1 MNSRPVTA
9 TIRVSTRTSPKKPYT
24 PIKESTE
31 VISHIM
37 SNSKT
42 NITVGVG
49 MTYPEILGPY
59 SSMNVHVSMEIP
71 ADTKGISD
79 QAALKAVLDPYRD
92 MVSEY
97 VMTNINEAC
106 KQVGKD
112 APFGDL

>member
-1 MNSRPVTA
+1 MNNRPVKA
-9 TIRVSTRTSPKKPYT
+9 TIRISTRTSPKKPYT

-31 VISHIM
+31 TISHIM
-37 SNSKT
+37 TNSDT

-71 ADTKGISD
+71 ADTAGISD
-79 QAALKAVLDPYRD
+79 QASLKKVLDPYRD

-97 VMTNINEAC
+97 VMTNINQAC